1 LRSDELSHE
10 PRGDNGR
17 LRRDLPLVTISPGSG
32 DSHEDRVMHLV
43 FKKFDTLGSYIAE
56 NIKKIEE

>member
-1 LRSDELSHE
+1 MQ
-10 PRGDNGR
+10 
-17 LRRDLPLVTISPGSG
+17 
-32 DSHEDRVMHLV
+32 DRVMHLI